1 VSGFINARGDIIQS
15 LGWETRG
22 VLTQSVE
29 VREEITT
36 YVTYG
41 DWVGRM
47 SLLVALLGVFVLL
60 IRRRVE
66 PESFRK

>member
-1 VSGFINARGDIIQS
+1 VSGFINARGDVIQS
-15 LGWETRG
+15 LGWEKRG

-29 VREEITT
+29 VREEITL

-47 SLLVALLGVFVLL
+47 SLLVALLGVLYYSAYS
-60 IRRRVE
+60 IK
-66 PESFRK
+66 RKNHLV